1 MGILLQA
8 IGLLLAIIGFFAHLG
23 WLFMIAG
30 FLCVFL
36 DITGFLSGK
45 LNPLFPIFLYIGGWV
60 IAGNWTGI
68 LWGAIIGNSI
78 EIIIILV
85 GGVGY
90 LSFTKF
96 KALFSK
102 NKEKENE

>member
-1 MGILLQA
+1 MGILIQF
-8 IGLLLAIIGFFAHLG
+8 IGFTLALIGFFAHIG

-30 FLCVFL
+30 FLCVFM
-36 DITGFLSGK
+36 DVIGFLSGK
-45 LNPLFPIFLYIGGWV
+45 LNPLLPIFLYVGGWIIV
-60 IAGNWTGI
+60 GNWSGI

-78 EIIIILV
+78 EIIIILL

-96 KALFSK
+96 KSLFSK
-102 NKEKENE
+102 SEEQEHK